1 MTLEVG
7 SRWLASMAVVRS
19 VTKRK
24 YSMGSKIGKK
34 KWNAKGEKCEDGR
47 DTVSLSL
54 GSIDL

>member
-1 MTLEVG
+1 
-7 SRWLASMAVVRS
+7 MAVVRS

-47 DTVSLSL
+47 DIVSLSL